1 MTSGR
6 LSALSAHL
14 TPRNLGL
21 TMLAILLTAAMTA
34 MGLWQLDSYNQSQDL
49 DAAATSQAAPV
60 PLDTLLGPDQAF
72 TVDAHARPV
81 TAEGEY
87 ADRQVLVDRGSEPP
101 WLVTPL
107 VTDTGSAIL
116 VVRGLAEPGSRTA
129 ARPAPPAGHVR
140 VVGSLQPSEVRG
152 NDDDLGDELVP
163 TLSTAQ
169 LISDFGTDL
178 YSGFVV
184 LTEQTPQSTLPA
196 ATPPRPDASLTV
208 GLRNLMYAVQWWVFA
223 AFVVFMWWRIVREQP
238 RVA

>member
-21 TMLAILLTAAMTA
+21 TVLAIMLTAAMTA
-34 MGLWQLDSYNQSQDL
+34 MGLWQLDAYNQSQQL
-49 DAAATSQAAPV
+49 DAAATSRAAPV

-72 TVDAHARPV
+72 TADAHARPV
-81 TAEGEY
+81 AAEGEY

-129 ARPAPPAGHVR
+129 RPAPPNGHVR

-152 NDDDLGDELVP
+152 NDADLGDDVVP

-169 LISDFGTDL
+169 LISDFGADL

-184 LTEQTPQSTLPA
+184 LTEQSPPSTLPA
-196 ATPPRPDASLTV
+196 ATPPQPDASLTV

>member
-49 DAAATSQAAPV
+49 GAAATSQAAPV

-72 TVDAHARPV
+72 TADAHARPV

-116 VVRGLAEPGSRTA
+116 VVRGLAEPGTRTA

-152 NDDDLGDELVP
+152 NDDDLDDEVVP

-169 LISDFGTDL
+169 LISDFSTDL

-184 LTEQTPQSTLPA
+184 LTEQTPRSTLPA
-196 ATPPRPDASLTV
+196 ATPPQPDASLTV

>member
-21 TMLAILLTAAMTA
+21 TVLAVLLTAAMTA
-34 MGLWQLDSYNQSQDL
+34 MGLWQLDSYNQSQEL
-49 DAAATSQAAPV
+49 DADATSQAAPV
-60 PLDTLLGPDQAF
+60 PLDSLLGPDQAF
-72 TVDAHARPV
+72 TADAHSRPV

-87 ADRQVLVDRGSEPP
+87 AGRQVLVDRGSEPP

-116 VVRGLAEPGSRTA
+116 VVRGLAEPGRGTGEGS
-129 ARPAPPAGHVR
+129 APPAGHVR
-140 VVGSLQPSEVRG
+140 VVGSLQPSQVRG
-152 NDDDLGDELVP
+152 NDADPGDDVVP

-169 LISDFGTDL
+169 LVSEFGADL

-184 LTEQTPQSTLPA
+184 LTDQTPPSTLPA
-196 ATPPRPDASLTV
+196 ATPPQPDASLTA